1 MSFQATRMLTPGPTP
16 IPDRVRLAMA
26 APLPHH
32 RKDAFKQIMAENQ
45 TMLRQLFCT
54 EGPVIPL
61 ASSGTGSMT
70 AAAFNL
76 FEPGEKVLV
85 ATAGYFGNRW
95 LDIVKMRGLD
105 PVVLRREPG
114 QAIEAE
120 DIRAALDADPAI
132 RGVFMQI
139 SETSTGVLHPIQD
152 VAAVTRDRDVLL
164 VADGISA
171 VSISPVCMDEWG
183 IDCLLTGSQ
192 KGLMLPPGLAFIALS
207 PRAWAR
213 AEQISPNCYYFD
225 LVGERAQSAKNQ
237 THYTSPI
244 SLLVGLNE
252 ALKMLFEFGMDNVF
266 KKQRALTCMARA
278 GIEAMGLELM
288 VKDEKRCTWGL
299 TSIRLPDDMKASP
312 IIANAYKE
320 WGVILTAGQADLKE
334 KVVRLAHMGWVDW
347 ADITAALNALAY
359 SLPEKPQGAYLEAAL
374 AAYHKAL
381 AE

>member
-45 TMLRQLFCT
+45 AMLRQLFCT

-105 PVVLRREPG
+105 PVVLRREAG
-114 QAIEAE
+114 QSIEAE

-152 VAAVTRDRDVLL
+152 VAAVTRDRNVLL

-171 VSISPVCMDEWG
+171 VSISPVRMDEWG

-225 LVGERAQSAKNQ
+225 LVGERTQCAKNQ

-278 GIEAMGLELM
+278 GIKAMGLEPM

-299 TSIRLPDDMKASP
+299 TSIRLPDDMQASP

-347 ADITAALNALAY
+347 ADITAALHALAY